1 MALVGSPKAL
11 VKDVAEGY
19 LAFTPLVLKRFTPEE
34 IKAISTQ
41 IDLLLREMRG
51 QAVPA
56 RNIPALREKNLRL
69 GRLNEAHMVLT
80 TYCKKNKVLL

>member
-11 VKDVAEGY
+11 VKDVAGGY

-51 QAVPA
+51 QAVSA